1 MAVKRKISKSEFEAL
16 SDDKKEF
23 YVENKDRKGEY
34 ILDLGEDADNPLKAA
49 NDRLKQEKEELE
61 GKVNTLTTD
70 LDAEKKKKQP
80 ADGQVTKEDH
90 EAMRASYEKKLADK
104 DKAHGEVVT
113 KKDAFI
119 KKSLVKD
126 KASALAT
133 EISKAPK
140 LLSRIIEDRLSVDM
154 TGDEPKTVV
163 LDSDG
168 KPSAFTL
175 DDLKQELVANKDYAD
190 IIIGTKATGG
200 SAHSSPGGG
209 SALSSD
215 KPVNLTSLPA
225 ADLVA
230 QMKATHPELK

>member
-23 YVENKDRKGEY
+23 YIENKDRKGEY

-49 NDRLKQEKEELE
+49 NDRLKQEKTELE
-61 GKVNTLTTD
+61 DKVNTLTTD
-70 LDAEKKKKQP
+70 LESEKKKKQP
-80 ADGQVTKEDH
+80 ADGSVTKDDH
-90 EAMRASYEKKLADK
+90 EAMKASYEKKLTDK
-104 DKAHGEVVT
+104 DKAHNEVVG
-113 KKDAFI
+113 KKDSFI
-119 KKSLVKD
+119 KKSLIKD
-126 KASALAT
+126 KAVALAT

-175 DDLKQELVANKDYAD
+175 DDLKQELVANKDFAD

-200 SAHSSPGGG
+200 SAHSQPGGG
-209 SALSSD
+209 SALPSD
-215 KPVNLTSLPA
+215 KPVNLTQLA
-225 ADLVA
+225 GADLVA
-230 QMKATHPELK
+230 HMKAAHPDLK